1 MLLHSKHLHCSGT
14 GLNRFNLMMPFDAY
28 FLSLGAQQAEDP
40 RIQWRKKRETMLC
53 DYLAVA
59 QSDLLVWMIF
69 LVFYHV
75 QLKECQ
81 DITIIILGLHL
92 SLVGGVIKTRK
103 VLVTVYFSLFQM
115 WSPSYKLNTQMM
127 MKTLTR
133 SWLMV
138 KLDLLALK
146 EAFINC
152 LAI

>member
-1 MLLHSKHLHCSGT
+1 MHI
-14 GLNRFNLMMPFDAY
+14 

-115 WSPSYKLNTQMM
+115 WSPSYKLNTQRM

-138 KLDLLALK
+138 NLDLLALK

-152 LAI
+152 LST